1 MEVVLGDTKNGRRLS
16 DMRLGRDTLV
26 YKGTLIY
33 IKDSELENISVSL
46 AAMVAGLKIALLLV
60 VVVVVVVVAVP
71 AAAAGTSNSK
81 RPDLLPA
88 DCGLRLVQLEHTT
101 TVSAGNT
108 TAYHGQ
114 FPWQAR
120 VEVYRPESDDYGHQ
134 CGGIIVTNRHVITAA
149 HCVDNVGLASMQVRV
164 GDLRFGRRDRD
175 EEVFA
180 VASFYVHSQGTS
192 SANGIALL
200 RLKSRRDV
208 GMEFGPYVQPAC
220 LPEADTKY
228 EPDTVCEVSGW
239 GKTTDGAPIS
249 ETLRGASVPLVAD
262 GFCSAPDVHGDR
274 FVPGRMFCAG
284 LVRGGSDSCGGD
296 SGGPLVCRDPTN
308 NRFVAFGIASTG
320 DPRGCGRLPGL
331 YTKMSGFVSWLL
343 GRLQLD
349 LQEKSDPKPTTASS
363 DTKPTSSASSDTKL
377 TTRGL
382 HGTDFQLPQSIP

>member
-1 MEVVLGDTKNGRRLS
+1 
-16 DMRLGRDTLV
+16 
-26 YKGTLIY
+26 
-33 IKDSELENISVSL
+33 
-46 AAMVAGLKIALLLV
+46 MVAGLKIALLLLLLL
-60 VVVVVVVVAVP
+60 VVVVVAVP

-88 DCGLRLVQLEHTT
+88 DCGRRLVQLEDTSRPFI
-101 TVSAGNT
+101 VGAGP
-108 TAYHGQ
+108 AYHDQ
-114 FPWQAR
+114 YPWQAR
-120 VEVYRPESDDYGHQ
+120 VEVYKQELGGYGHQ

-149 HCVDNVGLASMQVRV
+149 HCVDHVGLASMQVRV
-164 GDLRFGRRDRD
+164 GDLRFGRRDSD

-180 VASFYVHSQGTS
+180 VASFYVHSQLGNGTS

-208 GMEFGPYVQPAC
+208 GIEFGLYVQPAC

-228 EPDTVCEVSGW
+228 EPDAVCEVSGW
-239 GKTTDGAPIS
+239 GQTTDGAPIS
-249 ETLRGASVPLVAD
+249 ETLRGASVLLVSD

-274 FVPGRMFCAG
+274 FVPESMFCAG

-296 SGGPLVCRDPTN
+296 SGGPLVCRGPNTD
-308 NRFVAFGIASTG
+308 RFVAYGIASGG
-320 DPRGCGRLPGL
+320 DPKGCGKLPGL

-349 LQEKSDPKPTTASS
+349 LPEKSEFMTTSDPS
-363 DTKPTSSASSDTKL
+363 DPKPTSSASSDPKPTNSASSDTKP